1 MMSLKSEPSVIQCCI
16 TPIKMA
22 TIINIFNI
30 LGAMLSIVQV
40 LSHLILTIILLNLQ
54 YSYTHSVGEKTEA
67 WDD

>member
-1 MMSLKSEPSVIQCCI
+1 MMRLKSEPSVIQCCI

-40 LSHLILTIILLNLQ
+40 LSHLILTIILLNL
-54 YSYTHSVGEKTEA
+54 
-67 WDD
+67 